1 MRSDSIIP
9 VRKVIDLILAILA
22 FGILFFIDYRG
33 VPKYVRLGEHDLAND
48 DRDRPLQVDI
58 ANIVPHPNYSRRYK
72 YYDIA
77 LIRMALHVSFNRYM
91 RPACLPESYN
101 TNKEHILA
109 SGWGKTYFN
118 QGAAQVLMKVVLEV
132 FTDPEC
138 NASYVN
144 EKRLSQLNQ
153 GILPEQQFCA
163 GSHREI
169 KDTCGVRV
177 FFFFQFF
184 PPLFTSNCVPFFIFC

>member
-1 MRSDSIIP
+1 M
-9 VRKVIDLILAILA
+9 
-22 FGILFFIDYRG
+22 
-33 VPKYVRLGEHDLAND
+33 RLGEHDLAND

-58 ANIVPHPNYSRRYK
+58 ANIVPHPNYNRRYK

-77 LIRMALHVSFNRYM
+77 LIRMALRVSFNRYM

-132 FTDPEC
+132 FTEPEC
-138 NASYVN
+138 NSSYVN

-153 GILPEQQFCA
+153 GILPDQQFCA

-177 FFFFQFF
+177 IFIKYPHFINWVLTFHISLNFFENREILVAQCKNII
-184 PPLFTSNCVPFFIFC
+184 PILTVCTQLMA